1 MHLRGL
7 DMNLLV
13 ALHVLLRERSITKA
27 GEELNLSQSGM
38 STALRR
44 LRDFFDDQLLVPIGR
59 SIVLTPLAESLVEPV
74 QNIILQVKA
83 LIDYTPGF
91 DPRTAERQFTVMASD
106 YAATVFLAT
115 LLRYLKDAAPGV
127 SVDIVS
133 VEDQLHGPL
142 ERGEVDILI
151 QPEQFLSPDHPAE
164 RLFEDEYV
172 CIVWEGN
179 SRFTDR
185 ISFDEYMSAHHVVTR
200 YGKTRMLTVDSLY
213 FRDLERQRT
222 IDVVTMN
229 FTLIP
234 HFVFETDRVATIH
247 SRLAKIFSR
256 LYPLRIL
263 PVPFEIPRIIEG
275 VQWHRYNDKHP
286 GSIWLRECIVQQ
298 ARNLGPPP
306 GIPGANRSS

>member
-1 MHLRGL
+1 
-7 DMNLLV
+7 
-13 ALHVLLRERSITKA
+13 
-27 GEELNLSQSGM
+27 M

-59 SIVLTPLAESLVEPV
+59 QIVFTPLAESLVGPV
-74 QNIILQVKA
+74 QDIILQVKA

-91 DPRTAERQFTVMASD
+91 DARTAARQFTVMASD
-106 YAATVFLAT
+106 YTATVFLST

-127 SVDIVS
+127 SLDIVS

-179 SRFTDR
+179 SKFTDR
-185 ISFDEYMSAHHVVTR
+185 ISFDQYMNAHHVVTR
-200 YGKTRMLTVDSLY
+200 YGKTRMLTLDGLY

-222 IDVVTMN
+222 IDVVAMN

-234 HFVFETDRVATIH
+234 HFVHETERVATLH
-247 SRLAKIFSR
+247 SRLAKLFSR

-263 PVPFEIPRIIEG
+263 PVPSRSRASSRACNGIAITISIPPRSG
-275 VQWHRYNDKHP
+275 CGNVWFSMPATSVRPRAFQVPTDHRDQRWDSSDQTP
-286 GSIWLRECIVQQ
+286 WVARGPWLDCPRQEPE
-298 ARNLGPPP
+298 L
-306 GIPGANRSS
+306 